1 MMNWKQL
8 LLPRR
13 LGKKEEDQISID
25 DRSQFQRDYDRIIFS
40 APFRR
45 LQNKTQVF
53 PLPGS
58 VFVHNRLTH
67 SLEVASIGRSLA
79 HVVGQQLIKNDFIS
93 DSEMIFDMQ
102 AIVSAACLAHDL
114 GNPPFGHSGED
125 AIRSYFTD
133 LAPAD
138 LKEKVTH
145 AQWCDWTRFEGNA
158 NAFRSLSHQFNGRR
172 EGGFALTYAS
182 LAAIVKYPYGADSKE
197 KKYGFFQTEKEIFR
211 NIADAVG
218 LICLDELNLTYT
230 RHPLVYLV
238 EAADDI
244 AYLIMDIEDAHRLHI
259 IDDNKVWELLSPF
272 FAHNVPLTNS
282 IHSNFKVVTDSNEQV
297 AYLRSVVI
305 NQLVQAS
312 AQVFIQH
319 HDDIMNGIFDGSL
332 IQHLSSHL
340 IDALDVCRKFSVKEI
355 YNHRSVVEV
364 ELTGFNV
371 LRALLAEFVPAALNY
386 ETAYNRKL
394 MALVPQQ
401 FRYNEEDEYSKVQSI
416 LDFISGMTDLYA
428 IELYRT
434 IKGIGN

>member
-1 MMNWKQL
+1 MHWQQL

-13 LGKKEEDQISID
+13 LGKSETSTLNTD

-79 HVVGQQLIKNDFIS
+79 HVVGQQLLKENLIDDK
-93 DSEMIFDMQ
+93 EMIFDMQ
-102 AIVSAACLAHDL
+102 AIVSAACLSHDL

-125 AIRSYFTD
+125 AIRSYFND
-133 LAPAD
+133 LSPND
-138 LKEKVTH
+138 LQNKVSP
-145 AQWCDWTRFEGNA
+145 AQWKDWTRFEGNA
-158 NAFRSLSHQFNGRR
+158 NAFRALSHRFNGRR

-182 LAAIVKYPYGADSKE
+182 LAALVKYPYGADANL
-197 KKYGFFQTEKEIFR
+197 KKFGFFQSEKETFQL
-211 NIADAVG
+211 IAQATG
-218 LICLDELNLTYT
+218 LICLDDNNLQYA

-244 AYLIMDIEDAHRLHI
+244 AYLVMDIEDAHRLHI
-259 IDDNKVWELLSPF
+259 ISDAKVWDLLQPF
-272 FAHNVPLTNS
+272 FAENSALEQTIKHNFNE
-282 IHSNFKVVTDSNEQV
+282 VTDSNEQV
-297 AYLRSVVI
+297 AYLRSIVI
-305 NQLVQAS
+305 NQLVQVAS
-312 AQVFIQH
+312 QVFVASH
-319 HDDIMNGIFDGSL
+319 HNIMSGNFEGSL
-332 IQHLSSHL
+332 IDYLSPQL
-340 IDALDVCRKFSVKEI
+340 IQALKNCREFSVKEI

-371 LRALLAEFVPAALNY
+371 LRALLAEFIPAVLDENS
-386 ETAYNRKL
+386 AYAKKIL
-394 MALVPQQ
+394 AIIPQQ
-401 FRYNEEDEYSKVQSI
+401 FKYYNSDEYGKVQSV

-434 IKGIGN
+434 IKGIGK